1 MRKSNTSE
9 RLQQIMKERDLRQAD
24 IIRLAEPYC
33 KEFGVKLGRND
44 LSQYVSNKVE
54 PRQTKLYILSLAL
67 NVNEAWL
74 MGYDVPIERVPDE
87 ERNLSTYDNIFP
99 ITTRKLPML
108 GEIACGQ
115 PIFATEERESYVVAG
130 IDIEAD
136 FCLRAKGDSMINAR
150 ILDGDII
157 FVRKQDTVE
166 NGEIAAV
173 IIDDEA
179 TLKRVYFYPDKQQVS
194 LVAENPAYPPLIYTD
209 TELSNVHILGKV
221 VAFQSDVR

>member
-1 MRKSNTSE
+1 MSVPVEDLKNRLKVALSYANMRPIELARKTGISKSS
-9 RLQQIMKERDLRQAD
+9 I
-24 IIRLAEPYC
+24 
-33 KEFGVKLGRND
+33 
-44 LSQYVSNKVE
+44 SQYMSGYTKPNDERIYLISQALDVS
-54 PRQTKLYILSLAL
+54 
-67 NVNEAWL
+67 EAWL
-74 MGYDVPIERVPDE
+74 MGFDVPMERIFKKSE
-87 ERNLSTYDNIFP
+87 STTSEADIYKYDNIFP